1 MSGLRFT
8 AWIIDSGRITI
19 PKAIRDK
26 LDLKEG
32 DLVEVVIRPLRP
44 HGSKP
49 EAEVSSRPDVGA
61 LQTIKE
67 LEEMAR

>member
-26 LDLKEG
+26 LNLKEG

-44 HGSKP
+44 QS
-49 EAEVSSRPDVGA
+49 EASESVRPDVGA
-61 LQTIKE
+61 LQGIKE
-67 LEEMAR
+67 VEEMAR